1 MTEEREKR
9 DRTKEFLGGRK
20 GVGRWGDNQGI
31 TMREGRG
38 VKKTQD
44 GRRETKGSVTGGRCG
59 IDR

>member
-31 TMREGRG
+31 TMREGG
-38 VKKTQD
+38 
-44 GRRETKGSVTGGRCG
+44 GVTGELSDLTFLR
-59 IDR
+59 